1 MAIVKQSFLSNIVGR
16 NTYDEFKGYAKMII
30 AIGTCVLAIIL
41 LLSFFFHWGFI
52 SSLLNLVTGTSLLFI
67 AYVAALVLVLDV
79 EVEVDEPERD
89 YWSEPE
95 KKPKTTAYKLTIV
108 WGVVLITLGIG
119 AIYFSNKYRKHY
131 AFECSTFLVDHQTGI
146 YHLDWDN
153 DCEVAAESGDLEK
166 VKGYQID
173 KSYTLC
179 EWCDEWAEDAEDEYE
194 SNRYF
199 RR

>member
-1 MAIVKQSFLSNIVGR
+1 MAIVKQSFLSNIIGR
-16 NTYDEFKGYAKMII
+16 NTYDEFKCYAKVII
-30 AIGTCVLAIIL
+30 AIGTCVLSIVL
-41 LLSFFFHWGFI
+41 LLSLFFHWSFI
-52 SSLLNLVTGTSLLFI
+52 SSLLSLVTGTSLLFI
-67 AYVAALVLVLDV
+67 AYVAALVLVLDI
-79 EVEVDEPERD
+79 EVDVDEPEKC

-95 KKPKTTAYKLTIV
+95 KKPKPAAYKLTIV
-108 WGVVLITLGIG
+108 WGVVLVALGIS

-131 AFECSTFLVDHQTGI
+131 AFECDTFLVDHQAGI

-153 DCEVAAESGDLEK
+153 DSEVAAESGNLETMQ
-166 VKGYQID
+166 GYQID

-179 EWCDEWAEDAEDEYE
+179 EWCEEWAEDAEDEYE